1 MNKKDDALQLEY
13 IARSI
18 ANDIADQFTAGFC
31 DDKMVK
37 GFAKIVK
44 NHINTLK
51 LEQENKDNALR
62 DHFAGLAMQGL
73 LANQILLEK
82 GAKQHSSV
90 NSIFQSY
97 AKDAVD
103 IADSLIAEL
112 NEDVTTP

>member
-1 MNKKDDALQLEY
+1 M
-13 IARSI
+13 S
-18 ANDIADQFTAGFC
+18 
-31 DDKMVK
+31 
-37 GFAKIVK
+37 AKITG
-44 NHINTLK
+44 NEPAMPTANSDRGIDFGLTIRQHY
-51 LEQENKDNALR
+51 
-62 DHFAGLAMQGL
+62 AGLAMQGL